1 MLNTG
6 LLLLGVLRSLVEV
19 AGLFLLGQSVLYL
32 LAGASREQNGIY
44 LLFRLLTRPVLR
56 IARFVTPRLVLDRHL
71 PFVAFGLLFWLWIA
85 LAYLR
90 RMVCAGNGLAC

>member
-1 MLNTG
+1 MSAV

-19 AGLFLLGQSVLYL
+19 AGLFLLGQGVLYL

-56 IARFVTPRLVLDRHL
+56 VARVVTPRLVLDRHL

-90 RMVCAGNGLAC
+90 RAICVGNGLAC